1 MERLRRFILESAFNA
16 EFASA
21 LYGALGIFEAVSI
34 NKDFL
39 MREAGGPDALRG
51 AKARVADSW
60 AAAHMEGV
68 VRGGNL
74 QQKLFNFLY
83 LMEIRRP
90 GFVNN
95 DVITKIHD
103 ISIHGSL
110 EQKFLSKVDSD
121 TQPDAALAIL
131 NQANESAV
139 QAAKPYPSLKPSEE
153 KIWNRVRVYHE
164 FPDGFKW
171 VYAINAD
178 GTVSSYMPSSITA
191 KTMNH
196 CGNQPSKQPGDEY
209 WELRDSQGKAYLTVI
224 LSSGGK
230 IEESKSW
237 GNQPN
242 KYRQMILPY
251 VKWFLKDKK
260 VTGVGHR
267 YNHGYATHMNFGVK
281 DFIGDD
287 PEFIDYV
294 LENKDA
300 LIGDSESRIL
310 FWQDALKGGYVTVD
324 NLKDAYKS
332 KMSLREMMNSIPA
345 LNDYAETAKFR
356 IPDESV
362 FGYNSFAVICAA
374 CSGNPFTEDEL
385 KKMIANSTLTL
396 EVFANY
402 NIRYL
407 TPEIQEAFVKAN
419 PGNLKKLIEISN
431 QVASFKVANDL
442 WRVLLP
448 SEAEIMARNN
458 KSTGMLITR
467 CDHLI
472 DMLENANPPAKMAD
486 AAKEVMANQ
495 AFIKFVYRVMTMT
508 NERYRAIM
516 GNYDDSLMPAVCYE
530 RICAILGKYPD
541 LPLPEKFAAVHAE
554 VLDSHLGPSRH
565 RPPTD
570 VGGPG
575 DKDNIIKEWLS
586 VVRGDHDIGGP
597 RNNQLLAQYA
607 DDTLERILV
616 LAGDNSEYPD
626 VKWYV
631 AMLCDMFGPDRINA
645 ILTGEAD
652 VANPSLRAAMG
663 TTIPDT
669 DEYAR
674 FAREMVHDYF
684 YGTSREGRNGHVW
697 NVEFDKAENENLI
710 TLDLLLKFESLLDS
724 LDWKS
729 RYTYA
734 GMSRLMIAVKSG
746 KLTVESAA
754 VGRLVVYYIRR
765 LSENFSFAKLAW
777 ADSSYD
783 HYDKLPNVL
792 VNIIMRYD
800 IKDELLPNFFRRMA
814 EYRMRTGSDN
824 LPGAWRIFTIPFDE
838 WGKEYKTYGFPF
850 VRGYAAIAPADTML
864 ADEFITNFIC
874 DKLVEGGESD
884 EVMRLVNQLCN
895 AAYARQKSC
904 VARTIAKRIKENTFP
919 VSQELFFRLYSE
931 RFINAEAYRTV
942 MGRRE
947 DRGAMEVRDTE
958 TVSKVIKTFNSMQK
972 MDTLPELIAST
983 FGYIADT
990 LYEHMGDGRFRWKVD
1005 EDCSEEVSML
1015 GTLATKLVSKAR
1027 SGNVPKAIKKL
1038 YDDGIIDRLREFPNA
1053 NRAACEDPSHPKSKI
1068 SCFASTDIDDALYA
1082 LDKVKEVAFA
1092 AATEEKPAKQ
1102 SRRKPATAK

>member
-39 MREAGGPDALRG
+39 LREAGSPDALRG
-51 AKARVADSW
+51 VKTRVADAW

-196 CGNQPSKQPGDEY
+196 CGNEPSKRAGDEY

-224 LSSGGK
+224 LGSGGK

-251 VKWFLKDKK
+251 VKWLLKDKK

-294 LENKDA
+294 LENKEE

-310 FWQDALKGGYVTVD
+310 FWQDALKDGYVTVD

-332 KMSLREMMNSIPA
+332 KMSLRKMMSTIPA

-385 KKMIANSTLTL
+385 KEMIADGTLTL

-402 NIRYL
+402 NIRHL
-407 TPEIQEAFVKAN
+407 TPEIQTAFVKAN
-419 PGNLKKLIEISN
+419 PGNLQKLIEISN

-448 SEAEIMARNN
+448 SEAEIMARDN
-458 KSTGMLITR
+458 KSTGSLITR

-486 AAKEVMANQ
+486 AAKEIMGNR

-516 GNYDDSLMPAVCYE
+516 GDYNDSLMPAACYE
-530 RICAILGKYPD
+530 RIGIILGKYPD
-541 LPLPEKFAAVHAE
+541 LSLPGNFAAVHAK

-565 RPPTD
+565 RRPAD
-570 VGGPG
+570 VGGR
-575 DKDNIIKEWLS
+575 
-586 VVRGDHDIGGP
+586 VRQ
-597 RNNQLLAQYA
+597 R
-607 DDTLERILV
+607 
-616 LAGDNSEYPD
+616 
-626 VKWYV
+626 
-631 AMLCDMFGPDRINA
+631 
-645 ILTGEAD
+645 
-652 VANPSLRAAMG
+652 
-663 TTIPDT
+663 
-669 DEYAR
+669 
-674 FAREMVHDYF
+674 
-684 YGTSREGRNGHVW
+684 
-697 NVEFDKAENENLI
+697 
-710 TLDLLLKFESLLDS
+710 
-724 LDWKS
+724 
-729 RYTYA
+729 
-734 GMSRLMIAVKSG
+734 
-746 KLTVESAA
+746 
-754 VGRLVVYYIRR
+754 
-765 LSENFSFAKLAW
+765 
-777 ADSSYD
+777 
-783 HYDKLPNVL
+783 
-792 VNIIMRYD
+792 
-800 IKDELLPNFFRRMA
+800 
-814 EYRMRTGSDN
+814 
-824 LPGAWRIFTIPFDE
+824 
-838 WGKEYKTYGFPF
+838 
-850 VRGYAAIAPADTML
+850 
-864 ADEFITNFIC
+864 
-874 DKLVEGGESD
+874 
-884 EVMRLVNQLCN
+884 
-895 AAYARQKSC
+895 
-904 VARTIAKRIKENTFP
+904 
-919 VSQELFFRLYSE
+919 
-931 RFINAEAYRTV
+931 
-942 MGRRE
+942 
-947 DRGAMEVRDTE
+947 
-958 TVSKVIKTFNSMQK
+958 
-972 MDTLPELIAST
+972 
-983 FGYIADT
+983 
-990 LYEHMGDGRFRWKVD
+990 
-1005 EDCSEEVSML
+1005 
-1015 GTLATKLVSKAR
+1015 
-1027 SGNVPKAIKKL
+1027 
-1038 YDDGIIDRLREFPNA
+1038 
-1053 NRAACEDPSHPKSKI
+1053 
-1068 SCFASTDIDDALYA
+1068 
-1082 LDKVKEVAFA
+1082 
-1092 AATEEKPAKQ
+1092 
-1102 SRRKPATAK
+1102 